1 MRNNRFVCLA
11 SALSLLIAFAA
22 GGEQDL
28 VIDEYDVAL
37 AEAARNNNFPEFD
50 RLYQRNPLPPYAEL
64 HRLWSWA
71 MSDPIGG
78 FYGRE
83 TYQEL
88 AAAYP
93 GYADFIAEHRI
104 VDSNENVFYPT
115 AETRTFLLSQAIRG
129 VVAEVRPAKRNVVTP
144 KPAAVVASV
153 KKAVAP
159 VVEKAPPT
167 AAPLPTPREI
177 VKAQPV
183 VVAAQPVV
191 VAAKPVVAPAPPP
204 IRHSRSARN
213 DNDLGRG
220 IFLIIAGLLGVGTV
234 SLMLHTS
241 PEERGITHP

>member
-1 MRNNRFVCLA
+1 VRNNRFVCLA

-37 AEAARNNNFPEFD
+37 AQAARNNNFPEFD

-78 FYGRE
+78 FYGRQ
-83 TYQEL
+83 TYEQL

-93 GYADFIAEHRI
+93 AYADFIAEHRI
-104 VDSNENVFYPT
+104 VDSNQNVFYPT

-129 VVAEVRPAKRNVVTP
+129 VVAEVRPVQREVARP

-153 KKAVAP
+153 KKTVAP
-159 VVEKAPPT
+159 AVEKAPLTT
-167 AAPLPTPREI
+167 AAIQTPRPAT
-177 VKAQPV
+177 VKVQPV

-191 VAAKPVVAPAPPP
+191 APVVAPAPRP
-204 IRHSRSARN
+204 IPHSRSART

-220 IFLIIAGLLGVGTV
+220 IFLIIAGLIGVGTV

-241 PEERGITHP
+241 PEERGITQP